1 MGQSAGKSTENPS
14 ITVTVTVTV
23 TYTVTLPNQIKIFV
37 HLAMHECVFCSE
49 FESNVR
55 LKPD

>member
-37 HLAMHECVFCSE
+37 HLAMHECVF
-49 FESNVR
+49 FAVN
-55 LKPD
+55 LKAMFG

>member
-1 MGQSAGKSTENPS
+1 MENPS

-37 HLAMHECVFCSE
+37 HLAMHEYVFSQ
-49 FESNVR
+49 
-55 LKPD
+55 

>member
-1 MGQSAGKSTENPS
+1 MENPS

-37 HLAMHECVFCSE
+37 HLAMHECVF
-49 FESNVR
+49 FAVN
-55 LKPD
+55 LKAMFG